1 MGEGEAAIFLRP
13 EKFRD
18 EKPDREIEQN
28 VAEEGEKYG
37 HGGVRAGLVAGAPR
51 RDGAREEKSMKVA
64 AILLRRKPVDKQ
76 APGRAEAWRSVAL
89 ASNHPTNR
97 QGDCPWFEPFSRA
110 PLAVRGGL
118 PPFPIAL
125 RPRAGRRAKD

>member
-37 HGGVRAGLVAGAPR
+37 HGGVTAGLVAEVTR

-76 APGRAEAWRSVAL
+76 APG
-89 ASNHPTNR
+89 
-97 QGDCPWFEPFSRA
+97 
-110 PLAVRGGL
+110 
-118 PPFPIAL
+118 
-125 RPRAGRRAKD
+125 